1 MKPIVPFLL
10 SIFTFTRT
18 YGFRN
23 HGNSCGAKELSRD
36 EIMNAEKL
44 VQSYKNNKTVGDGRR
59 MDMSQKHYE
68 IEVFWHVLHLADGTG
83 NVSDSTINRTSE
95 FVQKKVL

>member
-1 MKPIVPFLL
+1 
-10 SIFTFTRT
+10 
-18 YGFRN
+18 
-23 HGNSCGAKELSRD
+23 
-36 EIMNAEKL
+36 MNAEKL

-95 FVQKKVL
+95 FVQKKYFGHFYRLLFITHVGIRNDISYLLYHLYISFLSGCLK